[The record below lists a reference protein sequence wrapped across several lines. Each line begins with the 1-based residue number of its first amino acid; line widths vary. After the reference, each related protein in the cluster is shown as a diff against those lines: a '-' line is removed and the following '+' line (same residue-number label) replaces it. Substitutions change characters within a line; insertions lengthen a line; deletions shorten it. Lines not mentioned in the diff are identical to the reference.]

1 MVFSVRDDA
10 ESGLQSSDGTGD
22 LLVPEDGP
30 PVEVVN
36 PQGAAK
42 ILLVCEHASNR
53 IPRALGSLGLG
64 PAALESHIAWDPG
77 AAAVARG
84 LAERLDAALVLQRF
98 SRLVQ
103 DCNRAVDAEDAMPA
117 RSEAFDVPGNRDLSA
132 AARRA
137 RSAAVYDPFHAQIG
151 ALLDRGRAAAL
162 VTVHSFVP
170 SYLGRPR
177 KVELGILHD
186 SDARLADSLLAQTAD
201 CEFDL
206 RRNEPYGPEQGVTH
220 TLARHAIPRGL
231 LNVMIEIRSDLIA
244 DRNSQSA
251 MAERLAGWL
260 ARALDETG

>member
-10 ESGLQSSDGTGD
+10 VPGQGSFDSAGD
-22 LLVPEDGP
+22 LLVPEDGS

-36 PQGAAK
+36 PQWASK

-53 IPRALGSLGLG
+53 IPRALGRLGLD

-77 AAAVARG
+77 AAPVARG
-84 LAERLDAALVLQRF
+84 LAERLDATLVLQRF

-103 DCNRAVDAEDAMPA
+103 DCNRAADAEDAMPS
-117 RSEAFDVPGNRDLSA
+117 RSEAFEVPGNRDLTA
-132 AARRA
+132 AARQA
-137 RSAAVYDPFHAQIG
+137 RTAALYDPFHERIG
-151 ALLDRGRAAAL
+151 ALLDRGRATAL

-177 KVELGILHD
+177 EVELGILHD
-186 SDARLADSLLAQTAD
+186 SDARLADSLLTHAAD
-201 CEFDL
+201 SKFDL

-244 DRNSQSA
+244 DPNSQAA

-260 ARALDETG
+260 TRALDETG